1 MSDSWQRLTSTTL
14 TEKVYQA
21 LRDRILAGRVA
32 SGEFIREQE
41 VSEGL
46 GVSRTPVRESL
57 GRLASEGF
65 LERIPHRGF
74 RVPRESIAELVE
86 LYPIIGALELLA
98 ARASFPQIRGDT
110 LDRLVAVNR
119 DYEGAKRRNDI
130 GAGID
135 LNNQFHH
142 QLSEKCGNRR
152 LCELLDELRM
162 QVKRL
167 EVWAFSAINEW
178 DESIAEHNQILEAIR
193 SKDYERGLA
202 VLEKNRLTT
211 YNDFVER
218 LLERASEE
226 TAVVQKRA

>member
-1 MSDSWQRLTSTTL
+1 MADSWERLTSTTL

-21 LRDRILAGRVA
+21 LRDRILAGKVA

-74 RVPRESIAELVE
+74 RVPKESIGELVE

-98 ARASFPQIRGDT
+98 ARLSFPGIDNDALARIR
-110 LDRLVAVNR
+110 AVKR
-119 DYEGAKRRNDI
+119 DYEAAKREKDI
-130 GAGID
+130 GASIE

-142 QLSEKCGNRR
+142 LLSEKCGNRR
-152 LCELLDELRM
+152 LCELLDELRLE
-162 QVKRL
+162 VKRL
-167 EVWAFSAINEW
+167 EVWAFSDMSEW
-178 DESIAEHNQILEAIR
+178 EASIAEHDEILQAIEG
-193 SKDYERGLA
+193 KDFERGLA
-202 VLEKNRLTT
+202 VLEKKRLTT

-218 LLERASEE
+218 LVGRASEE
-226 TAVVQKRA
+226 TTVIQDP

>member
-1 MSDSWQRLTSTTL
+1 MADSWERLTSTTL

-21 LRDRILAGRVA
+21 LRDRILAGKVA

-74 RVPRESIAELVE
+74 RVPKESIGELVE

-98 ARASFPQIRGDT
+98 ARLSFPGIDNDALARIR
-110 LDRLVAVNR
+110 AVNR
-119 DYEGAKRRNDI
+119 DYEAAKREKDI
-130 GAGID
+130 GAGIE

-142 QLSEKCGNRR
+142 LLSEKCGNRR
-152 LCELLDELRM
+152 LCELLDELRLE
-162 QVKRL
+162 VKRL
-167 EVWAFSAINEW
+167 EVWAFSDMSEW
-178 DESIAEHNQILEAIR
+178 EASIAEHDEILQAIEG
-193 SKDYERGLA
+193 KDFERGLA
-202 VLEKNRLTT
+202 VLEKKRLTT

-218 LLERASEE
+218 LVGRASEE
-226 TAVVQKRA
+226 TTVIQDP

>member
-1 MSDSWQRLTSTTL
+1 MTDSWERLTSTTL

-21 LRDRILAGRVA
+21 LRDRILAGKVG

-74 RVPRESIAELVE
+74 RVPKESIAELVE
-86 LYPIIGALELLA
+86 LYPIIGTLELLA
-98 ARASFPQIRGDT
+98 ARLSFPRIDEDA
-110 LDRLVAVNR
+110 LDRLRATNQ
-119 DYEGAKRRNDI
+119 DYEGAKRLNDI
-130 GAGID
+130 GAGIE

-178 DESIAEHNQILEAIR
+178 DESIAEHNEILQAIEG
-193 SKDYERGLA
+193 KDYERGLA

-218 LLERASEE
+218 LVGRASEE
-226 TAVVQKRA
+226 TTVIQERA